1 MTAFRANAAV
11 TSKPFADHLWKWGTA
26 LGLALSVCLVADQ
39 SRADSH
45 EKIITSHGFSS
56 FGTLKYE
63 ADFEHLDYVNPDAPK
78 GGEISTA
85 RQGTFDSMNPYSR
98 KGRAPALSV
107 LPQEDIMVAVADD
120 PYGVYCLLCET
131 IEYPESQDWV
141 IFNLRPEAQFSD
153 GTFLKAE
160 DIKFSVDLI
169 LEQGLPSYRE
179 AVKKRYKS
187 IEVLDDHRIKFT
199 FQPDIP
205 RKGLIHTAAA
215 SPVWSKAWFDKTG
228 ARLDET
234 MQEFSP
240 GTGPYV
246 IDVVENSRRIIAR
259 RNPDYWG
266 KDLPINK
273 GRHNFD
279 TIREEYFSDD
289 TAAFE
294 AFKSGV
300 YTFRQET
307 SSIKWATGYD
317 FPALT
322 KGFMVKKELE
332 NGALPAATGLMFNLR
347 REIFQDVRVR
357 QALALMYNFTWTNE
371 TLQYGLF
378 AQRESFWQYPGLM
391 AEGVPEGLEL
401 EYLTSLGELIDPKIL
416 TEPAVRPHE
425 SSNRQLDRG
434 NLREAS
440 RLLDEAGWTVGSS
453 GFREKDGKRLS
464 IELMEDNPSF
474 DRILQPYVENLKRLG
489 VDMVYSRIDPAQY
502 TNRRRAQDW
511 DMIYHLYRNSL
522 EEGGA
527 LAQRY
532 GSEDAEYS
540 LFNVTGYSSPAVDQM
555 IEIVRRGT
563 TLEEMQAGV
572 RAVDRILRYE
582 QIMIPTWYNDTY
594 WVAYF
599 DIFEHPDQLPPLALG
614 HYDFWWYNDEK
625 AAELKAKGA
634 F

>member
-1 MTAFRANAAV
+1 MIKSRASVAIASSDDRS
-11 TSKPFADHLWKWGTA
+11 TFQSWGLA
-26 LGLALSVCLVADQ
+26 LGLGLAALLTAGSLW
-39 SRADSH
+39 ADSH
-45 EKIITSHGFSS
+45 EKIIKSHGFSS
-56 FGTLKYE
+56 FGTLKYGP
-63 ADFEHLDYVNPDAPK
+63 DFEHLDYVNPDAPK

-107 LPQEDIMVAVADD
+107 LPQEDIMTTVADD

-141 IFNLRPEAQFSD
+141 IFNLRPEARFSD
-153 GTFLKAE
+153 GTPLTAH
-160 DIKFSVDLI
+160 DIQFSVELI

-187 IEVLDDHRIKFT
+187 VEALDDHRLKFT

-205 RKGLIHTAAA
+205 RKGLIHTAAG
-215 SPVWSKAWFDKTG
+215 SPVWSKSWFEKTG

-234 MQEFSP
+234 RQEFSP

-246 IDVVENSRRIIAR
+246 IDVVENSRRIIAKR
-259 RNPDYWG
+259 DPNYWG
-266 KDLPINK
+266 KDLPINR

-279 TIREEYFSDD
+279 TIREEYFADD
-289 TAAFE
+289 TASFE

-307 SSIKWATGYD
+307 SSLKWATAYD
-317 FPALT
+317 FPALDN
-322 KGFMVKKELE
+322 GYVVKKELE
-332 NGALPAATGLMFNLR
+332 NGALPTAVGFVFNLR

-357 QALALMYNFTWTNE
+357 KALALMYNFTWTNE

-378 AQRESFWQYPGLM
+378 AQRASFWQYPGLM

-401 EYLTSLGELIDPKIL
+401 EYLESLGDLIDPAIL
-416 TEPAVRPHE
+416 TEPVVVPHE
-425 SSNRQLDRG
+425 SSARQLDRRK
-434 NLREAS
+434 LREAS
-440 RLLDEAGWTVGSS
+440 RLLDEAGWTVGAN
-453 GFREKDGKRLS
+453 GVREKDGQPLTV
-464 IELMEDNPSF
+464 ELMEDNPSF
-474 DRILQPYVENLKRLG
+474 DRIFQPYVQNLKRLG
-489 VDMVYSRIDPAQY
+489 VDITYSRIDPAQY

-511 DMIYHLYRNSL
+511 DMIYHFYRNGL

-540 LFNVTGYSSPAVDQM
+540 LFNVSGYNSPAVDQM
-555 IEIVRRGT
+555 IELVRKGT

-572 RAVDRILRYE
+572 RAIDRIMRRE
-582 QIMIPTWYNDTY
+582 QFMIPTWYNDTH

-599 DIFEHPDQLPPLALG
+599 DMYEHPENLPPLALG
-614 HYDFWWYNDEK
+614 QYDFWWYNADK

-634 F
+634 L